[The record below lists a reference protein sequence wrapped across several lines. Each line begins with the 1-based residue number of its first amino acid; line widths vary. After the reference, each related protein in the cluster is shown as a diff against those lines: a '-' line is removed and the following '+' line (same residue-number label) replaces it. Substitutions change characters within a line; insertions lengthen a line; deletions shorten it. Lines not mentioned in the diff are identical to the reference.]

1 MRQTL
6 FLLVVFS
13 TVAVTCVYHLF
24 DGVLLTAYYVFTF
37 IILFQFLTN
46 ITDIAQL
53 NVATVFNDSER
64 ARVTYGFSHYNALG
78 AFCICYL
85 MIWIILRKRGQMPF
99 GNKWINYLTLLVSVI
114 MLFGSASRNA
124 ISGFIV
130 FSLCY
135 LFMVLRESK
144 IGQRVRFF
152 VECTIA
158 IIVVLFFSYG
168 LTGLSFSDLLN
179 QSNRETLL
187 EVALPTF
194 LKSGRMVVGLGL
206 ASNEIYGLNQTPYK
220 TYWLDNS
227 YIYVLITSGYLG
239 CVFYVI
245 MTIILFVGLN
255 RVANHALRKIFLS
268 LAIMYMYSAMFETTL
283 FWAGVMQNYI
293 YMIIFLVALSGCFN
307 NPSSDNNIQNISSN
321 NVKK

>member
-1 MRQTL
+1 MNR
-6 FLLVVFS
+6 FLLAVFLS
-13 TVAVTCVYHLF
+13 
-24 DGVLLTAYYVFTF
+24 
-37 IILFQFLTN
+37 
-46 ITDIAQL
+46 
-53 NVATVFNDSER
+53 
-64 ARVTYGFSHYNALG
+64 
-78 AFCICYL
+78 
-85 MIWIILRKRGQMPF
+85 
-99 GNKWINYLTLLVSVI
+99 
-114 MLFGSASRNA
+114 
-124 ISGFIV
+124 
-130 FSLCY
+130 
-135 LFMVLRESK
+135 
-144 IGQRVRFF
+144 F
-152 VECTIA
+152 VGI
-158 IIVVLFFSYG
+158 VLF
-168 LTGLSFSDLLN
+168 
-179 QSNRETLL
+179 
-187 EVALPTF
+187 A
-194 LKSGRMVVGLGL
+194 
-206 ASNEIYGLNQTPYK
+206 QTPYK